1 MTLYVLLSH
10 HDSNGEGYFQSEI
23 KAIYQTKEAAE
34 GAMKALEYDYPPDRD
49 YYFSIQT
56 HQLIEDT
63 IDQLHVDIFKFLLS
77 HDLMPVILPSIK
89 EMGKYKGGFGLVKRI
104 SSYGG
109 LKEVRK
115 SYASYIMEKYPISS
129 WHADPS

>member
-10 HDSNGEGYFQSEI
+10 HDSNGEGYYESRIE
-23 KAIYQTKEAAE
+23 AIYQTREAAE
-34 GAMKALEYDYPPDRD
+34 GAMKALEDEDPPDLD

-63 IDQLHVDIFKFLLS
+63 IDQLHIDIFKFLLS

-89 EMGKYKGGFGLVKRI
+89 EIGKYKGGFGLVKRI